1 MMVETKEETGDRW
14 PDEEDETLK
23 AYRTPKETP
32 IAYVHTVIADASGVL
47 ESGVGDVDVD
57 SKLQGLLGRQRKRA
71 E

>member
-32 IAYVHTVIADASGVL
+32 IPYIRPPGLVSQVPESSGR
-47 ESGVGDVDVD
+47 
-57 SKLQGLLGRQRKRA
+57 LGRTWDLSTC
-71 E
+71 